1 MKHQLPSVFFIL
13 LWQGKEKKKKIG
25 TRLSPVARNGFIV
38 GQVRTVV
45 ERAGVTG
52 DFKEFIRVILTFI
65 QVYLF
70 SVYQGVGRF
79 AGERTAAFE
88 QEADSLQGAH
98 GVEQSGRNA
107 LQALASGKGF
117 SHGTYLCVVC
127 NQPFGIS
134 RGEVHPLNMPSNLVT
149 LVMLA
154 NKSSGI
160 SVNEVQFEKRP

>member
-1 MKHQLPSVFFIL
+1 MKNPLPSVFFIL
-13 LWQGKEKKKKIG
+13 LWQGKDNYAKIG

-38 GQVRTVV
+38 GQVRAVV

-52 DFKEFIRVILTFI
+52 DFKEFIRVILAFI

-107 LQALASGKGF
+107 LQAPASGKGF
-117 SHGTYLCVVC
+117 PHGNHLCVVC
-127 NQPFGIS
+127 KQFF
-134 RGEVHPLNMPSNLVT
+134 RNLAEGGT
-149 LVMLA
+149 SLEYA
-154 NKSSGI
+154 IQSGNLGHAGKQVFRDF
-160 SVNEVQFEKRP
+160 SQ

>member
-1 MKHQLPSVFFIL
+1 MRHEKSPARPLFFIL
-13 LWQGKEKKKKIG
+13 LWQGKDNYAKIG
-25 TRLSPVARNGFIV
+25 TRLFPVARNGFIV

-52 DFKEFIRVILTFI
+52 DFKEFIRVILAFI

-107 LQALASGKGF
+107 LQALASGKGITCVLFANSF
-117 SHGTYLCVVC
+117 S
-127 NQPFGIS
+127 GIS
-134 RGEVHPLNMPSNLVT
+134 RREVHPLNMPSNLVT